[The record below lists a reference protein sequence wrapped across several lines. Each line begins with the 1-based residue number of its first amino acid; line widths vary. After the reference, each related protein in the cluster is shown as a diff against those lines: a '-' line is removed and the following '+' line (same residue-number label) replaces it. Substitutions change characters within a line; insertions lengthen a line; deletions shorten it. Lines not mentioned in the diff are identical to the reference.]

1 MSSSP
6 DTSTARDSDSSER
19 AAGVSTA
26 GRAGAGIVIEDV
38 VAPTRLKEVED
49 VQSTVWGMDER
60 GIVPASLLQIAATSG
75 GIVLAAY
82 DRVGHG
88 VGGQGD
94 DGAIG
99 FVFGLLA
106 RRDGRL
112 YHASHM
118 LATVPAYQGHGVGAA
133 LKIAQRDRALAQGL
147 DLITWTFDPL
157 IARNAHFNLRK
168 LGAISR
174 TYCEDYYGPMEDR
187 YNSGLP
193 TDRLLVEW
201 RLRDRPRGPVPAVS
215 GAPTPLLVAEG
226 DRPSLCIDRVEA
238 AGGRAPLSVQLPRD
252 VAPIK
257 AADPAAAL
265 AWRLAVRQALS
276 WAFARGYVACD
287 FAGGSYLLV
296 PGEAIGVDAAGAGT
310 PRG

>member
-6 DTSTARDSDSSER
+6 DTSTARDSDSSVQ
-19 AAGVSTA
+19 AGEVDTA
-26 GRAGAGIVIEDV
+26 GRARAGIVIEDV
-38 VAPTRLKEVED
+38 VTPARLKEVED

-60 GIVPASLLQIAATSG
+60 GIVPASLLQIAATNG

-82 DRVGHG
+82 DHAGHG
-88 VGGQGD
+88 AGGR
-94 DGAIG
+94 AIG

-118 LATVPAYQGHGVGAA
+118 LATVPAYQGRGVGAA

-201 RLRDRPRGPVPAVS
+201 RLRDRPRGPLPAVLGVPA
-215 GAPTPLLVAEG
+215 PLLVAEG
-226 DRPSLCIDRVEA
+226 DRPSLRLDRVEA
-238 AGGRAPLSVQLPRD
+238 AGGRGPLSVQLPRD

-287 FAGGSYLLV
+287 FADGAYLLV
-296 PGEAIGVDAAGAGT
+296 PGEAIGVDAVGAGT
-310 PRG
+310 PHG